1 MIKANPT
8 RWAKFIFHIYVMRLM
23 KRHFHAFHL
32 LGNLPQPDSELP
44 LLLIPNHSTWW
55 DGFFVYLLNEEI
67 LKREIYLMMLDR
79 QLAKYKF
86 FARIGA
92 FGITPGD
99 KENVQE
105 SLNYTVAL
113 LQKKN
118 VMITMFPQGILLP
131 WGKRPLNYKKGI
143 ESIIQLHNKP
153 INILPLAIR
162 AEYGG
167 EQRAEVFF
175 QFGENIVVDTESF
188 HGIKWLEKIELDLL
202 DDLAERIHNGEKGRN
217 LLMGRGSINV
227 KMDKLL
233 RRE

>member
-32 LGNLPQPDSELP
+32 FGDLPQPDPELP

-67 LKREIYLMMLDR
+67 LKRELYLMMLDR

-86 FARIGA
+86 FSRIGA

-99 KENVQE
+99 KENVKE
-105 SLNYTVAL
+105 SLNYTVEL

-118 VMITMFPQGILLP
+118 VMITMFPQGVLLP
-131 WGKRPLNYKKGI
+131 WGKRPLNFKKGI
-143 ESIIQLHNKP
+143 KSIIKRYGEP
-153 INILPLAIR
+153 VNILPLAMR

-175 QFGENIVVDTESF
+175 QFGENFIVDDHNFQDV
-188 HGIKWLEKIELDLL
+188 KWLEDVELNLL
-202 DDLAERIHNGEKGRN
+202 DDLADRINGGEKGRQ

-227 KMDKLL
+227 KMDRLL
-233 RRE
+233 RRN

>member
-8 RWAKFIFHIYVMRLM
+8 RWSKFIFHIYVMRLM

-32 LGNLPQPDSELP
+32 FGNLPQPDPKLP

-55 DGFFVYLLNEEI
+55 DGFFVYFLNEEI
-67 LKREIYLMMLDR
+67 LKRETYLMMLDS

-92 FGITPGD
+92 FGITPGE
-99 KENVQE
+99 KKNVQE
-105 SLNYTVAL
+105 SLNYTVDL

-118 VMITMFPQGILLP
+118 VMIIIFPQGILLP
-131 WGKRPLNYKKGI
+131 WGKRPLNFKKGI
-143 ESIIQLHNKP
+143 EAIIEWYKKP
-153 INILPLAIR
+153 ITILPLAIR
-162 AEYGG
+162 AEYSG

-175 QFGENIVVDTESF
+175 KFGENFVVDADTF
-188 HGIKWLEKIELDLL
+188 QGAKWLEEVELKLL
-202 DDLAERIHNGEKGRN
+202 NNLAENIHSREKGRQ

-233 RRE
+233 RRY

>member
-23 KRHFHAFHL
+23 KRHFQAFHL
-32 LGNLPQPDSELP
+32 FGNLPQPDQELP

-55 DGFFVYLLNEEI
+55 DGFFVYLSNEEI

-99 KENVQE
+99 KENVNE
-105 SLNYTVAL
+105 SLSYTVGL

-131 WGKRPLNYKKGI
+131 WGKRPLNFKKGI
-143 ESIIQLHNKP
+143 ESIIQLYNKP

-175 QFGENIVVDTESF
+175 QFGENFIVDANSF
-188 HGIKWLEKIELDLL
+188 QGVKWLEEVELHLL
-202 DDLAERIHNGEKGRN
+202 NDLAEKIHSGEKKRQ
-217 LLMGRGSINV
+217 LLMGEGSINV
-227 KMDKLL
+227 KMDKLF

>member
-32 LGNLPQPDSELP
+32 FGDLPQPDPNLP
-44 LLLIPNHSTWW
+44 LLLVPNHSNWW
-55 DGFFVYLLNEEI
+55 DGFFVYLLNDQI
-67 LKREIYLMMLDR
+67 LKRNLYLMMLDR

-105 SLNYTVAL
+105 SLNYSFEL
-113 LQKKN
+113 LQLKN
-118 VMITMFPQGILLP
+118 VMITMFPQGVLLP
-131 WGKRPLNYKKGI
+131 WGKRPLNFKKGI
-143 ESIIQLHNKP
+143 ESIIQLYKKP

-162 AEYGG
+162 SEYGG
-167 EQRAEVFF
+167 EQRANAFF
-175 QFGENIVVDTESF
+175 QFGENFVVDAQSF
-188 HGIKWLEKIELDLL
+188 QGVKWLEEVELKLLNDLAEKIVDGDHGIKLL
-202 DDLAERIHNGEKGRN
+202 A
-217 LLMGRGSINV
+217 GRGSVNV
-227 KMDKLL
+227 KMDKLFG
-233 RRE
+233 RE